1 MAKATKRTDW
11 KLNRDPVPVPTDP
24 APARPKPVTDEA
36 RSALTRR
43 GIALRTSL
51 FEQVAAIAKENSA
64 SVNNVMVYALTR
76 LVEEYA
82 TAHGRAELK
91 GRLTPRNKL
100 E

>member
-51 FEQVAAIAKENSA
+51 FEQVAAIAKDNGV

-76 LVEEYA
+76 LVEGYA
-82 TAHGRAELK
+82 TGPGRAELK
-91 GRLTPRNKL
+91 GRLKPRNTL